1 MNWKHLIFT
10 TLTIGALTAC
20 NNANQSHDTHNHD
33 HDGHAHAEAA
43 VEVSFTD
50 EKAGNVYHHYLH
62 LKDALIEHN
71 NEEAQ
76 KGAGEL
82 TEALIAAEQ
91 SAIADQAAKI
101 KDAAELE
108 EKRALLDK
116 LSGQLSDYFKA
127 HKPSSGTIYVQHCP
141 MANNDN
147 GGSWLASEKEIR
159 NPYYGDKMMACGT
172 VEEEIK

>member
-1 MNWKHLIFT
+1 MNWKHLIFA
-10 TLTIGALTAC
+10 TLTAGAVTAC
-20 NNANQSHDTHNHD
+20 NNTDKSQDTHNHE
-33 HDGHAHAEAA
+33 HEAHEHTTFA
-43 VEVSFTD
+43 EVSFSD
-50 EKAGNVYHHYLH
+50 EKAGNVYHHYIH

-71 NEEAQ
+71 NDEAQ
-76 KGAGEL
+76 KGAAEL
-82 TEALIAAEQ
+82 TAALTTAGKENIAE
-91 SAIADQAAKI
+91 QAAKI

-116 LSGQLSDYFKA
+116 LSEQLAEYFKEN
-127 HKPSSGTIYVQHCP
+127 KPASGIIYKQHCP
-141 MANNDN
+141 MANDDN